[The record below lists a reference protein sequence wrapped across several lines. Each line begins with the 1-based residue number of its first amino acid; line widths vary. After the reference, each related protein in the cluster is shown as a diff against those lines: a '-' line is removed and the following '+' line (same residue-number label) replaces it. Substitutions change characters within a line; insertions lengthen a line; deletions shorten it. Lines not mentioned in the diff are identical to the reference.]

1 MKSGIRSFIFMTL
14 LGLINPFNSQA
25 QQYDASVVDL
35 LSDVGVFETTND
47 ELLSTEIVEMPL
59 SNPIVSTPLA
69 PIPLL
74 SNPLDPSYTDREYQY
89 KLSLIRSAVPL
100 TYNALVRSYIE
111 TYTVRHR
118 SSSEEILGLSTIY
131 FPIFERYLLEYN
143 LPTELKYLAIPESG
157 LLNNRFSSAG
167 AAGLWQLMPN
177 TARNFGL
184 TVNDQIDERLDPYRS
199 SEAAAKYL
207 KMLYNK
213 YHDWTLV
220 IAAYNCGDNA
230 LDQAIKKAGGVRDFW
245 AITDF
250 LPRETRSYVPLF
262 IACSYWT
269 NYYFDHYLNFRKP
282 ENPYL
287 YSGSDVVNVKGG
299 LSLQT
304 VSQYTGVKIEQ
315 LVQLNPAL
323 RQKVVPADYN
333 TYQLRLPLTEVFAFQ
348 NFQEAMY
355 AFQQTNPMQL
365 VPIAETTA
373 KSDNKTAAK
382 TTDKAVTINYTVKDG
397 DVLGHIADWYDCN
410 SSDIKRWNS
419 LKGDIVR
426 KGDKLVIYVKQS
438 QLAKYKTINTNS
450 FAANQRIDK
459 TKDAQTTSKKTPAN
473 SVAIQTYTVKKGDT
487 LSEIVQKFPKNSI
500 KDIQRLNNLKDKDS
514 VAPGQKLKIK
524 VG

>member
-1 MKSGIRSFIFMTL
+1 MKLGIRSFIFMIL
-14 LGLINPFNSQA
+14 LGLINPINSQA
-25 QQYDASVVDL
+25 QQYDASVVEL
-35 LSDVGVFETTND
+35 LSDIGVFESDND
-47 ELLSTEIVEMPL
+47 EFSSTETEISL
-59 SNPIVSTPLA
+59 SNPIISTPLA
-69 PIPLL
+69 PISLL
-74 SNPLDPSYTDREYQY
+74 SSSLNPSYTDREYQY

-100 TYNALVRSYIE
+100 HYNALVRSYIE

-118 SSSEEILGLSTIY
+118 ASSEEILGLSTIY
-131 FPIFERYLLEYN
+131 FPIFERYLLENN
-143 LPTELKYLAIPESG
+143 LPTELKYLAIPESA

-184 TVNDQIDERLDPYRS
+184 TVNEHVDERLDPYRA

-230 LDQAIKKAGGVRDFW
+230 LDQAIKKAGGVHDFW

-269 NYYFDHYLNFRKP
+269 NYYFDHYLTFRKP

-287 YSGSDVVNVKGG
+287 YSSSDVVNVKGG

-304 VSQYTGVKIEQ
+304 VAQYTGVKIEQ
-315 LVQLNPAL
+315 LVELNPAL
-323 RQKVVPADYN
+323 RQKVVPVNYN

-355 AFQQTNPMQL
+355 AFQQTNPLQL
-365 VPIAETTA
+365 ITITDTKIAD
-373 KSDNKTAAK
+373 KPAAT
-382 TTDKAVTINYTVKDG
+382 TTDKAVVINYTVKDG

-410 SSDIKRWNS
+410 SSDLKRWNN
-419 LKGDIVR
+419 LKGDIVQ
-426 KGDKLVIYVKQS
+426 KGDKLVVYVKQS

-459 TKDAQTTSKKTPAN
+459 TKDAQNTNKKPQAN

-487 LSEIVQKFPKNSI
+487 LSEIIQKFPKSTI
-500 KDIQRLNNLKDKDS
+500 KDIQRLNNIKDKDNL
-514 VAPGQKLKIK
+514 VPGQKLKVK
-524 VG
+524 AG